1 MNYIEEVIK
10 LSKEALAQNEV
21 PIAAIIVKDGVII
34 GKGYNLKNKDNNV
47 LAHAELIAI
56 QNAQNYLND
65 WRLNDCDIYVSLEPC
80 PMCASAIQQSR
91 ISNVYYLVE
100 SSYDINH
107 KIIDLIFS
115 NSTNNNKVSYHF
127 TCNSEM
133 NDIISDFFKNKR

>member
-1 MNYIEEVIK
+1 MNYIDEVIK

-21 PIAAIIVKDGVII
+21 PIAAIIVKNGVII

-133 NDIISDFFKNKR
+133 NNIISDFFKNKR